1 MKTTKTYYCY
11 YLSNKGIIA
20 EKVNEE
26 DFFNVSYGFIVEE
39 NDLTDYS
46 RLVPSELRHHKQ
58 YKVYYYKFG
67 RPEKVL
73 IDQFEF
79 NQEII
84 FDEYCQKHPT
94 LGGYILTNSLT
105 FNLSWYNP
113 YDKKDLSIK
122 LYTEL
127 HYNPGVLGLYSIYF
141 IYIYFT
147 YHDCETW
154 GRDCKRDC
162 NFLWSI
168 LNSNAELFDTG
179 GSQINLSN
187 FNYGE
192 FARGLIRLYNEFEV
206 AIDDYKFM
214 KEFYNSNIKS
224 ALSILENER
233 RRLLLRT
240 NNFQL
245 L

>member
-1 MKTTKTYYCY
+1 METTKTYYSY
-11 YLSNKGIIA
+11 YLSNNGIIA
-20 EKVNEE
+20 EKVKEN

-46 RLVPSELRHHKQ
+46 RLVPSELRHHKK
-58 YKVYYYKFG
+58 YKVSYYKFG
-67 RPEKVL
+67 RPEKVI
-73 IDQFEF
+73 IDQIEF

-84 FDEYCQKHPT
+84 FDEYRQNHPT
-94 LGGYILTNSLT
+94 LKGYILTNSLT
-105 FNLSWYNP
+105 FNLTWYNP
-113 YDKKDLSIK
+113 FDKKDLSIK

-127 HYNPGVLGLYSIYF
+127 YYNPGVLGLYSMYF
-141 IYIYFT
+141 IHFT

-154 GRDCKRDC
+154 ERDCK
-162 NFLWSI
+162 FLWSI

-192 FARGLIRLYNEFEV
+192 FVSGLIRLYNEFELE
-206 AIDDYKFM
+206 IDDYMFM